1 MKGVH
6 ETALQMAKQGQ
17 HNRGTAGIFM
27 RLVVH
32 DLVASHMK
40 QGMVKEYFK
49 MTDQCKPAAAETDVL
64 IMPCSGHSDR
74 SLEAL

>member
-1 MKGVH
+1 
-6 ETALQMAKQGQ
+6 
-17 HNRGTAGIFM
+17 M